1 MKRFIAVILV
11 AFVVASLVPCSVFAT
26 EGNLDGVGG
35 TLGKAL
41 NNWYVITAGSGA
53 RITVVTEGEEQIGE
67 SFDWLNSSPFGSNV
81 VHFGKYGKLSKLKL
95 RGVRNVNE
103 LLGYKEIGG
112 YAAEIKSDMPQI
124 VKASGS
130 NISYI
135 RSYFTDNGV
144 IATIANR
151 VGASFTYGA
160 AVNVGGREINGMYV
174 VRNGVPVKCC
184 IVVEPIVSISCGG
197 TPIVCTATELKLT
210 LEKTIDKW

>member
-81 VHFGKYGKLSKLKL
+81 VHFGKHSKLFY
-95 RGVRNVNE
+95 RGAVSNVNE
-103 LLGYKEIGG
+103 LLRFRQYGG
-112 YAAEIKSDMPQI
+112 YSYTIASDMPQI
-124 VKASGS
+124 VSASGS

-135 RSYFTDNGV
+135 RDYFTRNGV
-144 IATIANR
+144 IASIANR

-160 AVNVGGREINGMYV
+160 TVSVGGREINGMYV
-174 VRNGVPVKCC
+174 IRNGVPVNCC